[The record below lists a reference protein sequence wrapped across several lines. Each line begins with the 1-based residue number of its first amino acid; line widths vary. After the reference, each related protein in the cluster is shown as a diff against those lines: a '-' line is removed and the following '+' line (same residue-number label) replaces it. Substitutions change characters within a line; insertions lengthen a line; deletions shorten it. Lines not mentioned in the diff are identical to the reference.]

1 MMKKPSA
8 NQILRRSS
16 DAIQL
21 AYKSSYL
28 FLCLQSKKEVD
39 NYICITFEP
48 KATRCLC
55 ICVAK
60 IKQNYQIRL
69 YMEINITNKTTKFIN
84 LNKSECSLKGEYFFT
99 LIMIDMVPSGFQLR
113 RKFPGIFR
121 MKPMTKKMA
130 TRKSK

>member
-1 MMKKPSA
+1 MKKQSA
-8 NQILRRSS
+8 NQILRRSF
-16 DAIQL
+16 DTIQL
-21 AYKSSYL
+21 AYKPSYL
-28 FLCLQSKKEVD
+28 FLCLQREKGVD

-48 KATRCLC
+48 KTTRCLR

-60 IKQNYQIRL
+60 IKENCRIRL
-69 YMEINITNKTTKFIN
+69 YMDINITNKTTKFIN
-84 LNKSECSLKGEYFFT
+84 LNKSECSLKREYFFM

-130 TRKSK
+130 TKKSK